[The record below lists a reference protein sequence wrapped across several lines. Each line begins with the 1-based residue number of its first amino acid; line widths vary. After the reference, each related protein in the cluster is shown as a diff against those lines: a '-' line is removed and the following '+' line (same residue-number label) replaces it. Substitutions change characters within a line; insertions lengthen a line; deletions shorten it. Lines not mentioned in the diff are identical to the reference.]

1 VKSEPAQDIE
11 TLADRGIRSGYTGA
25 IMNRT
30 TVPV

>member
-1 VKSEPAQDIE
+1 MAALKVE
-11 TLADRGIRSGYTGA
+11 TLADRVIRSGYTGA

>member
-1 VKSEPAQDIE
+1 MAALDVE